1 MSHQN
6 NLPRDLDGYS
16 SIVHPDQHYSLID
29 RRHFI
34 KASALGTAGL
44 ILVSTR
50 PVYASPIFGA
60 VGKFAAAIGASV
72 IANLI
77 SDYLQRHYV
86 SAAFNEEIGR
96 TNRRMVQLGFNEF
109 DDSTVYRPESSYIM
123 YPVRRGSDGFN
134 TCAAFLDSSRNQ
146 GSQRIALIEGP
157 TLLGIGELAARVRA
171 DRVSPQTIRRTLL
184 PRSTIESQGV
194 SMQRSYNGPDIY
206 RTDEGNVRAH
216 YTTDGRGRGTV
227 KVEARNERGTLL
239 AGGDYD
245 LHYRTAE

>member
-1 MSHQN
+1 MSHELI
-6 NLPRDLDGYS
+6 LPHDPEEYS
-16 SIVHPDQHYSLID
+16 SVSFRERSGSLIT
-29 RRHFI
+29 RRDFI
-34 KASALGTAGL
+34 KTSALGTAGI
-44 ILVSTR
+44 ILVSGQ

-72 IANLI
+72 IADLI
-77 SDYLQRHYV
+77 SEYLRKHYV

-109 DDSTVYRPESSYIM
+109 DDSTVYAPEGSYIM
-123 YPVRRGSDGFN
+123 YPVRRGQDGFN

-157 TLLGIGELAARVRA
+157 TLLGIGELAARVRS
-171 DRVSPQTIRRTLL
+171 DRVPTQTIRRALL

-194 SMQRSYNGPDIY
+194 SMQRSYSGPDIY

-239 AGGDYD
+239 AGGDYE
-245 LHYRTAE
+245 LRYHTAE

>member
-6 NLPRDLDGYS
+6 NLPRDFEGYS
-16 SIVHPDQHYSLID
+16 SIVQPDQRYSLID
-29 RRHFI
+29 RRQFI
-34 KASALGTAGL
+34 KTSAVGTAGL
-44 ILVSTR
+44 ILLSSQ

-60 VGKFAAAIGASV
+60 VGKFAAAMGASV

-86 SAAFNEEIGR
+86 SRSFNEEIGR
-96 TNRRMVQLGFNEF
+96 TNRRMVDLGFNEF
-109 DDSTVYRPESSYIM
+109 DDSTVYGPESSYIL
-123 YPVRRGSDGFN
+123 YPVRRGNDGFN
-134 TCAAFLDSSRNQ
+134 TCAAFLDSSRNP

-171 DRVSPQTIRRTLL
+171 DRNSHETVRRALL

-194 SMQRSYNGPDIY
+194 SMQRSYSGPDIY
-206 RTDEGNVRAH
+206 RTDQGNVRAH

-239 AGGDYD
+239 AGGDYE

>member
-1 MSHQN
+1 MSHQII
-6 NLPRDLDGYS
+6 LPHDLEERS
-16 SIVHPDQHYSLID
+16 SVSYPEPRGSLID

-34 KASALGTAGL
+34 KTSALGTAGL
-44 ILVSTR
+44 ILVSTQ

-72 IANLI
+72 IADLI
-77 SDYLQRHYV
+77 SEYLQRNYV

-109 DDSTVYRPESSYIM
+109 DDSTVYGLENSYIM
-123 YPVRRGSDGFN
+123 YPVRRGQDGFN

-157 TLLGIGELAARVRA
+157 TLLGIGELAAKVRSKRVPAETVRRA
-171 DRVSPQTIRRTLL
+171 LL

-194 SMQRSYNGPDIY
+194 SMQRSYSGPDIY

-216 YTTDGRGRGTV
+216 YTTDGRGKGTV
-227 KVEARNERGTLL
+227 RVEARNERGTLL
-239 AGGDYD
+239 AGGDYE
-245 LHYRTAE
+245 LKYRTAE